1 MKLSRLLILAL
12 TLGQEILAQGQSTFN
27 KRYDPFGGGEGQFG
41 ISVEVLSNAEYV
53 VFSSSSWADTALNWS
68 YSSVIS
74 ALRLDAQ
81 GVVLA
86 HDHVNIPYYANY
98 AGWANSSF
106 VCADGSLALG
116 GGTYEEDG
124 TQRPGLFRFDAAGVP
139 MGHWLYGAAG
149 EEWIGRQGKQTPDGG
164 YVICGE
170 TSSTPSVDAFVI
182 KTDAD
187 GVQEWVQTY
196 GGTGND
202 YSIAID
208 RHPVGGWYMGGQYG
222 TAFGN
227 PDMWVQALND
237 TGEVVWSRVWGSPYR
252 DTNAHLTT
260 ASDGHVLVGSG
271 WGMSS
276 SNTQFRLYL
285 AKVSSSDG
293 ELIWSSTFGGTMVN
307 TTFLVVQEVEP
318 AGDLVAVGQATPQGA
333 TSGVLLRTTSEGD
346 SLWMRYY
353 QYHDALVTNGQGQ
366 LRDVQPTPDGGFI
379 AVGMAFPGGPY
390 SQDVWVIK
398 TDSMGCLEPGCHL
411 ITGMETQITN
421 LRGALSVAPNPVA
434 AGGAV
439 QVSIALPENFTPQG
453 ALKLTLVSSDGRV
466 VHEEVIGG
474 AGHSER
480 SEGVLTAL
488 RAPRSAGLYHIHLS
502 DASRWI
508 SGAKLVV
515 E

>member
-1 MKLSRLLILAL
+1 MNMRLRATLILGVGLLSEAH
-12 TLGQEILAQGQSTFN
+12 TQDMFN
-27 KRYDPFGGGEGQFG
+27 RRYDMFGQLL
-41 ISVEVLSNAEYV
+41 SQSATAVEVVTDTTYLAFVNSAWQDSLYYNPV
-53 VFSSSSWADTALNWS
+53 VMSLLLNGSGEVIGTHRVEQLYHSSTS
-68 YSSVIS
+68 
-74 ALRLDAQ
+74 
-81 GVVLA
+81 
-86 HDHVNIPYYANY
+86 
-98 AGWANSSF
+98 GWANGSF
-106 VCADGSLALG
+106 PLSNG
-116 GGTYEEDG
+116 GGFGVGGGNSAQDG
-124 TQRPGLFRFDAAGVP
+124 TKRPVLYLFDEEGAPTSFIE
-139 MGHWLYGAAG
+139 YGAAG

-379 AVGMAFPGGPY
+379 AVGMAFPGNGY
-390 SQDVWVIK
+390 TQDVWVIK

-411 ITGMETQITN
+411 IQGMETQITN
-421 LRGALSVAPNPVA
+421 LRGALTVAPNPVA

-439 QVSIALPENFTPQG
+439 QVGITLPEGFAVQG
-453 ALKLTLVSSDGRV
+453 QLRITVIDASGRV
-466 VHEEVIGG
+466 VQEFPLSGV
-474 AGHSER
+474 AGPRER
-480 SEGVLTAL
+480 SEAILLSLVRIHL
-488 RAPRSAGLYHIHLS
+488 PSGLYHLHLS
-502 DASRWI
+502 DATRWI

>member
-12 TLGQEILAQGQSTFN
+12 TLGQDFLAQGQPTFN
-27 KRYDPFGGGEGQFG
+27 RRYDSFDSLYAQTGWSIELLPNGDALAFHTSDWVD
-41 ISVEVLSNAEYV
+41 SVYEYGAV
-53 VFSSSSWADTALNWS
+53 V
-68 YSSVIS
+68 SV
-74 ALRLDAQ
+74 LRLDELGDLIAAHRVEHFAHATYP
-81 GVVLA
+81 GWSNGSFPLA
-86 HDHVNIPYYANY
+86 NGGYAI
-98 AGWANSSF
+98 G
-106 VCADGSLALG
+106 GSNGAL
-116 GGTYEEDG
+116 DG
-124 TQRPGLFRFDAAGVP
+124 TKRPVLFFFDEEGAP
-139 MGHWLYGAAG
+139 TSFIEYGAAG

-421 LRGALSVAPNPVA
+421 LRGALTVAPNPVSS
-434 AGGAV
+434 GGNV
-439 QVSIALPENFTPQG
+439 RVNIALPENFTPQG
-453 ALKLTLVSSDGRV
+453 ALRLTVVSSDGRV